1 MRTGFTLTLKAG
13 RKLYVPCAITYVNN
27 VFFIHRFFV
36 ILSVKGITC
45 LERINQFIFAMGR
58 CGVTL
63 KYGLSSYVLDELW
76 LQRLNRQI
84 PNSKPSEYFSV
95 DHYTQI

>member
-1 MRTGFTLTLKAG
+1 MHFL
-13 RKLYVPCAITYVNN
+13 
-27 VFFIHRFFV
+27 FIGFFV
-36 ILSVKGITC
+36 ILSVKGIIC
-45 LERINQFIFAMGR
+45 LQRINQFIFAMGR

-76 LQRLNRQI
+76 LQRLSRQI

-95 DHYTQI
+95 DQYNQI